1 MDETCDYSGPRSPT
15 PFFFPLWPFFS
26 FSPSSFSL
34 GHPAS
39 RASLWSSACRPALGI
54 LGILCSSTLFC
65 SLAPFK
71 PDHFLHVS
79 ARLPRR
85 PSAPAPLYSSAVT
98 RGSLFSAGLE
108 PRAPLTV
115 YAGAGSKVE
124 LPCRL
129 PPGVGIQ
136 SSLTAMWTPPGGG
149 PDLLVAGDRN
159 NFTLRLEAVG
169 QAQAGTYTCRVHL
182 QGRQLSATVTL
193 AVITG

>member
-1 MDETCDYSGPRSPT
+1 MTTCDYSGPRCPT
-15 PFFFPLWPFFS
+15 RFFFFYGL
-26 FSPSSFSL
+26 
-34 GHPAS
+34 
-39 RASLWSSACRPALGI
+39 SSASPLRAFPSAIQPPLPAFGLLLAGPHLGI

-65 SLAPFK
+65 SLTPFK
-71 PDHFLHVS
+71 LDHFLRVS
-79 ARLPRR
+79 ARLPCR
-85 PSAPAPLYSSAVT
+85 PSAPAPLYSSALT
-98 RGSLFSAGLE
+98 RGSLSSTGLE
-108 PRAPLTV
+108 PQAPLTV

-124 LPCRL
+124 LPCCL

-149 PDLLVAGDRN
+149 PDLLVAGDRG